1 MDGSAIEINNDGNKI
16 NNEKTISKSFEYKTK
31 IIGSTTNDNN
41 TLSTEVAVPLKYLI
55 NFWRFL
61 DLESAKLHALRAHVP
76 TCLVCLYAH
85 MPMCLACLRALRAYV
100 PCVLTCLASF
110 ACLRAH
116 VM

>member
-61 DLESAKLHALRAHVP
+61 DLESAKLRVLRAPCVPTCLACLRAHVP
-76 TCLVCLYAH
+76 TCL
-85 MPMCLACLRALRAYV
+85 
-100 PCVLTCLASF
+100 

-116 VM
+116 VPCELCVPTCSRNVTKISFQ